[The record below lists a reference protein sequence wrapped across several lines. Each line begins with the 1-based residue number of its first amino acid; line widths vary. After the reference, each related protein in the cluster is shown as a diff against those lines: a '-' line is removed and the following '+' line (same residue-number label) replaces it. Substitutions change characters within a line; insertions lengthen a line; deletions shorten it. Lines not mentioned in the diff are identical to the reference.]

1 MTLIKSISGM
11 RGTIGGRPGD
21 NLTPVDIVEMTA
33 AFGEI
38 IKKGNLTPSIVIG
51 RDGRISGDMILQLC
65 AQTLVA
71 QGFKVFNAG
80 LSTTP
85 TIEMAVKHLKTDA
98 GIIITASHNPVQWNA
113 LKLLNHKGE
122 FISAELGQ
130 NVIDLAAN
138 QQYSFNDVMSLGHI
152 EETPDLIKYHID
164 EILKLSLVDSESIR
178 TQKYKVVVD
187 CINSTGTISV
197 GPLLEALGCEVI
209 LLNSEM
215 TGKFAHNPEPLA
227 QHLEELCNEVVRNKA
242 NLGIAVDPDVD
253 RLSFICE
260 DGTLLGEENT
270 LVAIA
275 KYILSVTPGSTVSNL
290 SSTRGLR
297 DVTQAFGNEYFSAAV
312 GEVNVVNKMKEV
324 NAVIGGEGNGGV
336 IYPELHYGRDALV
349 GIAFMLTYMA
359 KNNLK
364 LTEIKSQLPQYFISK
379 NKIELKDGWDVRKA
393 IQGLIEIYSKE
404 EISTIDGLKI
414 DFEDGWVQLRQSNTE
429 PIIRVYSEARDEVRA
444 TSLADKIIKQFEGL
458 I

>member
-1 MTLIKSISGM
+1 M

>member
-1 MTLIKSISGM
+1 M

-38 IKKGNLTPSIVIG
+38 IKKGNPTPSIVIG